1 MDHASDTENAGSDDY
16 SGPKSPLR
24 VMQIVELLAAS
35 SSGLSLAAMTEALQI
50 PKTSLLN
57 HLRVMVV
64 AGYVSSRDSRYTL
77 GPASM
82 RLGAIIAADA
92 GVLAAWRPV
101 ALDLVAQTGETAMLA
116 TLDDRGAEALYIDV
130 VNSDQDIR
138 YSPRV
143 GSRWPLY
150 CTGMGRALLA
160 FQEPAFVD
168 RYLAS
173 ARTVE
178 RTELTVTDVARLRRI
193 IAGIRSAG
201 VVVTQGEHTVGA
213 GAVAAP
219 IVERDGRVRCAIGIG
234 VPIARLGP
242 RREALAGLVAD
253 AARRVSW
260 TLGGHGASP
269 RPSAITALAPF
280 PDEATPRARAPRSSP
295 TPRAAAPARRPR

>member
-1 MDHASDTENAGSDDY
+1 MDHPSATIDPGNDDY

-35 SSGLSLAAMTEALQI
+35 NSGLSLAAMTEALQI

-64 AGYVSSRDSRYTL
+64 AGYVSSRDARYTL

-101 ALDLVAQTGETAMLA
+101 ALDLVAQSGETAMLA
-116 TLDDRGAEALYIDV
+116 TLDDRSAEALYIDV

-160 FQEPAFVD
+160 FQEPVFVD

-178 RTELTVTDVARLRRI
+178 RTELTVTGVARLRRI
-193 IAGIRSAG
+193 IAGVRSAG
-201 VVVTQGEHTVGA
+201 VVVTEGEHTVGA

-219 IVERDGRVRCAIGIG
+219 IIERDGRVRCAIGIG

-260 TLGGHGASP
+260 TLGGHGASQNP
-269 RPSAITALAPF
+269 NPSTITALTPL
-280 PDEATPRARAPRSSP
+280 PDEARPPAARSSP
-295 TPRAAAPARRPR
+295 TPRAAAPARRHR

>member
-1 MDHASDTENAGSDDY
+1 MDYASTTVSPGSDDY

-35 SSGLSLAAMTEALQI
+35 NNGLSLAAMTEALQI

-64 AGYVSSRDSRYTL
+64 AGYVSSRDARYTL

-116 TLDDRGAEALYIDV
+116 TLDERSAEALYIDV
-130 VNSDQDIR
+130 VDSDQDIR

-178 RTELTVTDVARLRRI
+178 RTELTVTGVARLRRI
-193 IAGIRSAG
+193 IAGVRSAG

-242 RREALAGLVAD
+242 RRELLAGLVAD
-253 AARRVSW
+253 AAQQVSW
-260 TLGGHGASP
+260 TLGGRGAGP
-269 RPSAITALAPF
+269 IPSAITALTPL
-280 PDEATPRARAPRSSP
+280 PDEARPRAARSLA
-295 TPRAAAPARRPR
+295 TPRAAAPARRHR

>member
-1 MDHASDTENAGSDDY
+1 MDHASETGDAGGDDY

-57 HLRVMVV
+57 HLRVMVA
-64 AGYVSSRDSRYTL
+64 AGYVSSRDARYTL
-77 GPASM
+77 GAASL

-116 TLDDRGAEALYIDV
+116 TLDDRSAEALYIDV
-130 VNSDQDIR
+130 VDSDQDIR

-160 FQEPAFVD
+160 FQEPVFID
-168 RYLAS
+168 SYLAS
-173 ARTVE
+173 TRTVE
-178 RTELTVTDVARLRRI
+178 RTEITVTGVARLRRI

-219 IVERDGRVRCAIGIG
+219 IIERDGRVRCAIGIG
-234 VPIARLGP
+234 VPIGRLGP
-242 RREALAGLVAD
+242 RRDALIKLVAD

-260 TLGGHGASP
+260 TLGGHGTSP
-269 RPSAITALAPF
+269 VPLTTTVTTP
-280 PDEATPRARAPRSSP
+280 PPHEARQRAARSSP
-295 TPRAAAPARRPR
+295 MPRAAAPPRGHQ